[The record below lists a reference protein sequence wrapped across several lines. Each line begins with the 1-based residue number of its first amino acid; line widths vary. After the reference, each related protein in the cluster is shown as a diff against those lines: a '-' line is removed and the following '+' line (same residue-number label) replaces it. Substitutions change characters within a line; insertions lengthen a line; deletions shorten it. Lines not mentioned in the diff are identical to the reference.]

1 MRRTRV
7 KICGLTRA
15 EDALAASQAGAD
27 AVGLVFFAKSP
38 RAVDPAQAR
47 AVLAALPPFVT
58 SVGLFVDAEP
68 ALVQAVLDAVPLDLL
83 QFHGDESEAYCAGF
97 GRPWI
102 KALRVRPGLDLG
114 QETRRYGEAGA
125 RGLLLDTYEPGRP
138 GGTGQRFDWGLIPP
152 DLGPSIILA
161 GGLSPENVAE
171 AIRAVRPYGVDV
183 SGGVEAVPGDNRLVK
198 GRVKD
203 RAKID
208 AFMHGVTDGDRS
220 R

>member
-15 EDALAASQAGAD
+15 EDALAAASAGAD
-27 AVGLVFFAKSP
+27 AVGLVFYARSP
-38 RAVDPAQAR
+38 RAVDAVQAR
-47 AVLAALPPFVT
+47 EVLGALPPFVT
-58 SVGLFVDAEP
+58 SVGLFVDAES
-68 ALVQAVLDAVPLDLL
+68 AFVREILAAVPLDLL
-83 QFHGDESEAYCAGF
+83 QFHGDESAAYCSGF

-102 KALRVRPGLDLG
+102 KALRVRPGMDLG
-114 QETRRYGEAGA
+114 QEVRRFGEAGA

-152 DLGPSIILA
+152 ALGPSIILA
-161 GGLSPENVAE
+161 GGLDPENVAE

-183 SGGVEAVPGDNRLVK
+183 SGGVEVVLGDDR
-198 GRVKD
+198 RIKD
-203 RAKID
+203 PSKID

>member
-15 EDALAASQAGAD
+15 EDALAAALAGAD
-27 AVGLVFFAKSP
+27 AVGLVFYARSP
-38 RAVDPAQAR
+38 RAVDAVQAR
-47 AVLAALPPFVT
+47 EVLGALPPFVT

-68 ALVQAVLDAVPLDLL
+68 AFVREILAAVPLDLL
-83 QFHGDESEAYCAGF
+83 QFHGDESEAYCSGF

-102 KALRVRPGLDLG
+102 KALRVRPGMDLG
-114 QETRRYGEAGA
+114 QEVRRFGEAGA

-152 DLGPSIILA
+152 ALGPSIILA
-161 GGLSPENVAE
+161 GGLDPENVAE

-183 SGGVEAVPGDNRLVK
+183 SGGVEAVLGDNR
-198 GRVKD
+198 RIKD
-203 RAKID
+203 RSKID

>member
-1 MRRTRV
+1 
-7 KICGLTRA
+7 
-15 EDALAASQAGAD
+15 
-27 AVGLVFFAKSP
+27 
-38 RAVDPAQAR
+38 
-47 AVLAALPPFVT
+47 
-58 SVGLFVDAEP
+58 
-68 ALVQAVLDAVPLDLL
+68 
-83 QFHGDESEAYCAGF
+83 
-97 GRPWI
+97 
-102 KALRVRPGLDLG
+102 GLDLG
-114 QETRRYGEAGA
+114 QEARRYGEAGA
-125 RGLLLDTYEPGRP
+125 RGVLLDTYEPGRP

-171 AIRAVRPYGVDV
+171 AIRVVRPYGVDV

>member
-1 MRRTRV
+1 MPRTRV

-15 EDALAASQAGAD
+15 EDALAAAQAGAD

-38 RAVDPAQAR
+38 RAVEAAQAR
-47 AVLAALPPFVT
+47 EVLAALPPFVT
-58 SVGLFVDAEP
+58 SVGLFVDAESEFVRETL
-68 ALVQAVLDAVPLDLL
+68 AAVPLDLL

-114 QETRRYGEAGA
+114 REVQRYGEAGA

-138 GGTGQRFDWGLIPP
+138 GGTGQRFDWGLIPHA
-152 DLGPSIILA
+152 LGPNIILA

-183 SGGVEAVPGDNRLVK
+183 SGGVEAEAVLGDSR
-198 GRVKD
+198 RVKD

>member
-15 EDALAASQAGAD
+15 EDALAAALAGAD
-27 AVGLVFFAKSP
+27 AVGLVFYARSP
-38 RAVDPAQAR
+38 RAVDAVQAR
-47 AVLAALPPFVT
+47 EVLGALPPFVT

-68 ALVQAVLDAVPLDLL
+68 AFVLEILAAVPLDLL
-83 QFHGDESEAYCAGF
+83 QFHGDESEAYCSGF

-102 KALRVRPGLDLG
+102 KALRVRPGMDLG
-114 QETRRYGEAGA
+114 QEVRRFGEAGA

-152 DLGPSIILA
+152 ALGPSIILA
-161 GGLSPENVAE
+161 GGLDPENVAE

-183 SGGVEAVPGDNRLVK
+183 SGGVEAVLGDNR
-198 GRVKD
+198 RIKD
-203 RAKID
+203 RSKID